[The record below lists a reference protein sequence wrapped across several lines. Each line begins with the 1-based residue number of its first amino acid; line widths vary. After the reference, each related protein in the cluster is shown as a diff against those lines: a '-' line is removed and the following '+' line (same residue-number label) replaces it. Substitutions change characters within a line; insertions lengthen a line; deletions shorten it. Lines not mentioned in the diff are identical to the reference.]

1 LKSLRVLVTD
11 GEQRSALAVVRSL
24 GRANHQVEVTSAS
37 GRSIS
42 GASRYSGEEH
52 LIPDPLSEPDA
63 CGTAILDLV
72 ERRRIDVL
80 VPITEASLRVILP
93 LRSRLSGVLLPFADA
108 ETFAA
113 VSDKTRILEQAR
125 SVGIAVPE
133 QVILKDRSVPA
144 AELPEY
150 PLVLKPYVSVIRDGN
165 RNRKLGVAH
174 AADRTELEDV
184 LHALP
189 DAAFPVMAQRRIVG
203 PGVGIFILRWEG
215 RTIARFAHRRIREK
229 PPSGGVSAYR
239 ESITVPET
247 WFEQSELLLNRL
259 HWTGVAMVEYKV
271 EDRSGRPFLMEING
285 RFWGSLQLAI
295 DAGVDFPRLLL
306 EAASGESKPVPPV
319 YRSGVR
325 LRWEWGDLD
334 HLLAR
339 LRRSDAT
346 LHLPDRSPS
355 RIVAILR
362 VLLLWRPGERW
373 EVLRPD
379 DPRPFLRESALW
391 LRRR

>member
-24 GRANHQVEVTSAS
+24 GRANHRVEVASVS
-37 GRSIS
+37 GRSMS
-42 GASRYSGEEH
+42 GASRYSREDH
-52 LIPDPLSEPDA
+52 VTPDPLAEPDDF
-63 CGTAILDLV
+63 GTAILDLV
-72 ERRRIDVL
+72 EERRIEAL
-80 VPITEASLRVILP
+80 LPISEASLRALLP
-93 LRSRLSGVLLPFADA
+93 LRSRLPGVLLPFADA

-113 VSDKTRILEQAR
+113 VSDKKRILMEAR
-125 SVGIAVPE
+125 AVGIAVPE
-133 QVILKDRSVPA
+133 QAVLEDRTVPA
-144 AELPEY
+144 AELPEF
-150 PLVLKPYVSVIRDGN
+150 PLVLKPYVSVTRDGN

-174 AADRTELEDV
+174 VSNRAELEE
-184 LHALP
+184 ALRLFP
-189 DAAFPVMAQRRIVG
+189 NAAFPVMAQRRIIG

-239 ESITVPET
+239 ESITVPES
-247 WFEQSELLLNRL
+247 WFERSELLLDGL
-259 HWTGVAMVEYKV
+259 GWTGVAMVEYKV
-271 EDRSGRPFLMEING
+271 DEATGRPFLMEING

-306 EAASGESKPVPPV
+306 EVSSGMSAPVAPE

-334 HLLAR
+334 HLVAR
-339 LRRSDAT
+339 LRRSDSS
-346 LHLPDRSPS
+346 LHLPADSPS
-355 RIVAILR
+355 KIATIRQ
-362 VLLLWRPGERW
+362 VLLPWRPGERW

-379 DPRPFLRESALW
+379 DPRPFMRESALW
-391 LRRR
+391 FRRR